1 MARKNRRP
9 VSEEQCV
16 EIRAALKN
24 LHAESCGSSGGG
36 GGNEGRLSI
45 KDMFRPGYFARCD
58 VCDTFPLIH
67 REGGHFKGI
76 KPPVDAFV
84 GCSGIPP
91 GHFVATRA
99 AH

>member
-24 LHAESCGSSGGG
+24 LHAESSSSG

-45 KDMFRPGYFARCD
+45 KDMFRPGYFAR
-58 VCDTFPLIH
+58 L
-67 REGGHFKGI
+67 
-76 KPPVDAFV
+76 
-84 GCSGIPP
+84 
-91 GHFVATRA
+91 
-99 AH
+99 